1 MKKVMLIFGTR
12 PEAIKM
18 CPVVLALQA
27 RPELQT
33 LVCVTGQHKQMLKQV
48 LDAFSIAP
56 DYDLAIMKERQT
68 LFDITRNI
76 LGSIGDVLEQEQ
88 LDLVLVHGDT
98 TTTFAAALACF
109 YLQIPVGHVE
119 AGLRTHDLYAPFPE
133 EFNRKAT
140 SIVASLNFAPTELA
154 KENLL
159 AEGYDPASIYVTGNT
174 AIDALKTTVRHDYR
188 DEVTDW
194 LGESRLILLTAHRRE
209 NLGEPMR
216 QIFRAI
222 ARIAR
227 EFPDVKIVYPVHM
240 NPAVREPANE
250 ILGDCTNVRLI
261 EPLDVLAF
269 HNLMAR
275 SYLILTDSGG
285 IQEEA
290 PSLGKPVL
298 VLRDVTERPEGI
310 DAGTLKLVGT
320 DEERV
325 YAESVRLL
333 TDANAYAKM
342 SGAKNPYGDGFASER
357 IADAICAWENKRRKV

>member
-18 CPVVLALQA
+18 CPVVLALKA
-27 RPELQT
+27 RPELNT
-33 LVCVTGQHKQMLKQV
+33 LVCVTGQHKQMLQQV
-48 LDAFSIAP
+48 LDVFSITP

-76 LGSIGDVLEQEQ
+76 LGSIGEVLEQEQ
-88 LDLVLVHGDT
+88 PDIVLVHGDT

-140 SIVASLNFAPTELA
+140 SIVAALNFAPTELA

-159 AEGYDPASIYVTGNT
+159 AEGYDPATIYVTGNT
-174 AIDALKTTVRHDYR
+174 AIDALKTTVRHDYH

-194 LGESRLILLTAHRRE
+194 LGESRLLLLTAHRRE

-227 EFPDVKIVYPVHM
+227 EYPDVKVVYPVHM
-240 NPAVREPANE
+240 NPAVREPAGE
-250 ILGDCTNVRLI
+250 LLGDLNNVRLI

-275 SYLILTDSGG
+275 ATLILTDSGG

-310 DAGTLKLVGT
+310 DAGTLKLIGT
-320 DEERV
+320 DETRIYEET
-325 YAESVRLL
+325 ARLL
-333 TDANAYAKM
+333 TDKLEYARM
-342 SGAKNPYGDGFASER
+342 SGAKNPYGDGLASER
-357 IADAICAWENKRRKV
+357 IADAISAWENKRRKV

>member
-1 MKKVMLIFGTR
+1 MKKVMVIFGTR

-18 CPVVLALQA
+18 GPVVLALKA
-27 RPELQT
+27 NGGIST
-33 LVCVTGQHKQMLKQV
+33 VVCVTGQHRQMLQQV
-48 LDAFSIAP
+48 LEAFDIVP

-76 LGSIGDVLEQEQ
+76 LGSIGEVLEAERP
-88 LDLVLVHGDT
+88 DLVLVHGDT

-119 AGLRTHDLYAPFPE
+119 AGLRSHDLYAPYPE

-140 SIVASLNFAPTELA
+140 SIVAALNFAPTELA
-154 KENLL
+154 RQNLL
-159 AEGYDPASIYVTGNT
+159 NEGYDDASIFITGNT
-174 AIDALKTTVRHDYR
+174 AIDALNHTVRQGYT
-188 DEVTDW
+188 DELTDW
-194 LGESRLILLTAHRRE
+194 IGGNRLILLTAHRRE

-222 ARIAR
+222 RRIAND
-227 EFPDVKIVYPVHM
+227 FPNVRFIYPVHM

-250 ILGDCTNVRLI
+250 ILGSCAQMRLI
-261 EPLDVLAF
+261 EPMEVLAF

-275 SYLILTDSGG
+275 AYFILTDSGG

-290 PSLGKPVL
+290 PSLHKPVL

-310 DAGTLKLVGT
+310 DAGTLKLIGT
-320 DEERV
+320 DETRV
-325 YAESVRLL
+325 YGEMARLL
-333 TDANAYAKM
+333 TDEAEYSRM
-342 SGAKNPYGDGFASER
+342 SRAQNPYGDGHAAER
-357 IADAICAWENKRRKV
+357 IVEAIVNWNSVKH